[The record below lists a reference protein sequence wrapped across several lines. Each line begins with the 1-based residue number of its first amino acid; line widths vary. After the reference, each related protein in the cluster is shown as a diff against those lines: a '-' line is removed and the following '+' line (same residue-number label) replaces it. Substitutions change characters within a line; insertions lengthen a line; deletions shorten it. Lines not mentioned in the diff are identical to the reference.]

1 MNKLRSGMLLVA
13 ITGVASCAQ
22 MPDSY
27 PVNPDRMR
35 SDAPQY
41 QANDETTEANELAER
56 GFSRLDS
63 LGSDAS
69 TITNDEDPALQFK
82 TTDSHQV
89 TANELPLRA
98 LVQSVFGESL
108 ERNYVI
114 AAGAD
119 VNKPVTLNV
128 SEPVSSRRLFSLT
141 RQLLIDN
148 GMSISYRDQTFYI
161 YPTDADAR
169 GNVVIGL
176 GRRVRDVPETV
187 QTILQVIPVRYGI
200 KTSFERTLK
209 GLTSARI
216 SADFEQ
222 NALFVQ
228 GSRNEILRV
237 IDLVSLLDA
246 PSTRGRFIG
255 LAELTFITAE
265 DYIDQLTELMTAEG
279 ITAGTNPQTGV
290 ALLMVGMDQAGAV
303 ALFASDEEVLNRAQY
318 WTQKLDEP
326 SKGTDKRYYMYH
338 PRYARA
344 SDLGRSVAA
353 LLTGE
358 SGASGGN
365 QARDTQSGT
374 SGNRTGAQGSG
385 GGTIS
390 AGNDEVR
397 MTVDERSNILVFYT
411 TGTDYQS
418 LLPVVKRLD
427 IMPKQVLLD
436 VTIAE
441 VTMTDEFEQGFEF
454 AIRDGKILASTQ
466 GSLGVSEMGGLSINW
481 ADGLK
486 SVLARLSASTG
497 LVNILSNPTLVVRDG
512 VSASINV
519 GNDIPTVGAT
529 ITNPN
534 FESQT
539 TNVVYRKT
547 GVTLTVTPTI
557 NAQGLVILEID
568 QNISNQSS
576 SGPSLQ
582 GSPSIFE
589 RSIKTEVIAQSGQT
603 IPLGGLISETSS
615 DGNTNVPGF
624 SDIPLI
630 GELFKGKDRSTEK
643 TELVIFI
650 TPRIIDSVDQW
661 SEIRRTIAD
670 SLTSIKLSD

>member
-1 MNKLRSGMLLVA
+1 MNKLRSGMLLIVLA
-13 ITGVASCAQ
+13 SVASCAQ
-22 MPDSY
+22 LPDEY

-35 SDAPQY
+35 SSAPQY
-41 QANDETTEANELAER
+41 QDNEETTEVNELAER
-56 GFSRLDS
+56 GFSRLDT

-82 TTDSHQV
+82 TSDSHQV

-119 VNKPVTLNV
+119 VSKPVTLNV

-148 GMSISYRDQTFYI
+148 GMSISYRDETFYI

-187 QTILQVIPVRYGI
+187 QNILQVIPVRYGI

-255 LAELTFITAE
+255 LAELTFITSD

-279 ITAGTNPQTGV
+279 ITAGTNPQSGV
-290 ALLMVGMDQAGAV
+290 ALLMVGMDQAGSV

-318 WTQKLDEP
+318 WTNKLDEP

-344 SDLGRSVAA
+344 ADLGRSVAA
-353 LLTGE
+353 LITGDT
-358 SGASGGN
+358 AGGN
-365 QARDTQSGT
+365 QSRDTQSGT
-374 SGNRTGAQGSG
+374 SGNRTGSDSSGSE
-385 GGTIS
+385 TITAS
-390 AGNDEVR
+390 NDNVR
-397 MTVDERSNILVFYT
+397 VTVDERSNTLIFYT
-411 TGTDYQS
+411 TGTDYQA

-427 IMPKQVLLD
+427 IMPKQILLD
-436 VTIAE
+436 ATIAE
-441 VTMTDEFEQGFEF
+441 VTMTDEFSQGFEF
-454 AIRDGKILASTQ
+454 AIRDGKLSAATL
-466 GSLGVSEMGGLSINW
+466 GSLGVSEMGGLRLNW
-481 ADGLK
+481 ADGLD
-486 SVLARLSASTG
+486 SVIARLSESTG
-497 LVNILSNPTLVVRDG
+497 LVNVLSNPTLVVRDG
-512 VSASINV
+512 VSATINV

-547 GVTLTVTPTI
+547 GVIFTVKPTI

-576 SGPSLQ
+576 NGPSLQ

-603 IPLGGLISETSS
+603 ILLGGLISESSS
-615 DGNTNVPGF
+615 DGNSNVPGF

-630 GELFKGKDRSTEK
+630 GELFKGKERSTEK

>member
-1 MNKLRSGMLLVA
+1 MNKLRSGMLLLA
-13 ITGVASCAQ
+13 LTGLASCAQ
-22 MPDSY
+22 LPENY
-27 PVNPDRMR
+27 PVNPDRMS

-41 QANDETTEANELAER
+41 QDNEETTEANELAER
-56 GFSRLDS
+56 GFSRLDT

-69 TITNDEDPALQFK
+69 TITNDEDPALQFT

-89 TANELPLRA
+89 KANELPLRA

-119 VNKPVTLNV
+119 VSKPVTLNV

-148 GMSISYRDQTFYI
+148 GMSISYRDETFYI

-187 QTILQVIPVRYGI
+187 QTILQVIPIRYGI

-216 SADFEQ
+216 TADFEQ

-255 LAELTFITAE
+255 LAELTFITA
-265 DYIDQLTELMTAEG
+265 DSYIEQLTELMTAEG

-290 ALLMVGMDQAGAV
+290 ALLLVGMDQAGSV

-318 WTQKLDEP
+318 WTKKLDEP
-326 SKGTDKRYYMYH
+326 SKGSDKRYYMYH

-344 SDLGRSVAA
+344 ADLGRSVAA
-353 LLTGE
+353 LI
-358 SGASGGN
+358 SGDSGGVAGGN
-365 QARDTQSGT
+365 QARDTQSGV
-374 SGNRTGAQGSG
+374 SGNQTGAGAS

-390 AGNDEVR
+390 AGNDAVR
-397 MTVDERSNILVFYT
+397 MTVDERSNTLVFYT
-411 TGTDYQS
+411 TGTEYQA

-427 IMPKQVLLD
+427 IMPKQILLD
-436 VTIAE
+436 ATIAE
-441 VTMTDEFEQGFEF
+441 VTMTDEFAQGFEF
-454 AIRDGKILASTQ
+454 AIRDGKLSASTL
-466 GSLGVSEMGGLSINW
+466 GTLGVSEMGGLRLNW
-481 ADGLK
+481 ADGLD
-486 SVLARLSASTG
+486 SVIARLSESTG

-603 IPLGGLISETSS
+603 ILLGGLISETSS

>member
-1 MNKLRSGMLLVA
+1 MNKLRSGMLLLA
-13 ITGVASCAQ
+13 LAGITSCAQ
-22 MPDSY
+22 LPDEY

-41 QANDETTEANELAER
+41 QENEQATEANELAER
-56 GFSRLDS
+56 GFSRLDT

-69 TITNDEDPALQFK
+69 TITNDEDPSLQFP
-82 TTDSHQV
+82 TNDSHQV

-108 ERNYVI
+108 QRNYVI

-119 VNKPVTLNV
+119 VSKPVTMNV

-148 GMSISYRDQTFYI
+148 GMSISYRDETFYI

-187 QTILQVIPVRYGI
+187 QNILQVIPVRYGI

-216 SADFEQ
+216 TADFEQ

-290 ALLMVGMDQAGAV
+290 ALLMVGMDQAGSV

-318 WTQKLDEP
+318 WTKKLDEP

-353 LLTGE
+353 LLTGNAG
-358 SGASGGN
+358 GAGGN

-374 SGNRTGAQGSG
+374 AGNRTGAEGS

-390 AGNDEVR
+390 AGNEEVR
-397 MTVDERSNILVFYT
+397 MTVDERSNTLVFYS
-411 TGTDYQS
+411 TGTDYQAI
-418 LLPVVKRLD
+418 LPVVKRLD
-427 IMPKQVLLD
+427 IMPKQILLD
-436 VTIAE
+436 ATIAE
-441 VTMTDEFEQGFEF
+441 VTMTDEFAQGFEF
-454 AIRDGKILASTQ
+454 AIRDGKVGASTL
-466 GSLGVSEMGGLSINW
+466 GALGVTEMGGLRLDW

-486 SVLARLSASTG
+486 SAIARLSASTG
-497 LVNILSNPTLVVRDG
+497 LVNVLSNPTLVVRDG

-568 QNISNQSS
+568 QNISNQSD

-582 GSPSIFE
+582 GSPSVFE

-603 IPLGGLISETSS
+603 ILLGGLISESSS